1 MDIAR
6 PSSRRQRRILRSAYA
21 VGGLA
26 AVLIVTLGLSRL
38 KPAAPSVER
47 GSVWIDTVK
56 RGPMIRQVR
65 GLGILTPENVRWIPA
80 GTEGR
85 VEEILVKPG
94 AEVKAGTT
102 LLVLSNQELELA
114 ALDSEWQLKAAEAET
129 ENLKVQLQSQLFDQQ
144 ASAATVRA
152 GYRQAKLQA
161 EADEELAKS
170 GLVSNLTLKISESKA
185 EELGTR
191 SELEQKRL
199 DINELSTTARL
210 AVQQA
215 RVEQLRALARL
226 KRNQVEALHVRAGL
240 DGVLQQLPVQ
250 VGQRLAPGATLA
262 KVADPRR
269 LKAELKIAETQAK
282 DIVIGQPA
290 SIDTRNGIV
299 PGRVVRIDPAVQNG
313 TVMVDVAIEGSLP
326 KGARPDL
333 SVDGT
338 IELERL
344 GAVLSVGRP
353 AFGQEQSTIGL
364 FRLEPGGAQAVRV
377 KVKVG
382 RSSVNTIEILDGLKE
397 GDQVILSDTSAWDDF
412 DRLRLK

>member
-1 MDIAR
+1 MDIVR
-6 PSSRRQRRILRSAYA
+6 PSNQRRRRLLRSAYA
-21 VGGLA
+21 LGGLV

-56 RGPMIRQVR
+56 RGPMVRQVR
-65 GLGILTPENVRWIPA
+65 GLGILAPENVRWIPA

-226 KRNQVEALHVRAGL
+226 KRNQVDALRVRAGL

-262 KVADPRR
+262 KVADPRH

-282 DIVIGQPA
+282 DIVIGQAA
-290 SIDTRNGIV
+290 SIDTRNGVV

-313 TVMVDVAIEGSLP
+313 TVTVDVAIDGSLP

-338 IELERL
+338 IQLERL
-344 GAVLSVGRP
+344 DDVLSVGRP
-353 AFGQEQSTIGL
+353 AFGQEQSTVGL

-377 KVKVG
+377 KVKIG

-412 DRLRLK
+412 DRLRLN